1 MKRRPTEIPY
11 IPKDKRRSR
20 FAAREGGRILASNKG
35 VEALRQTN
43 DNERAKPEKKQS
55 GGCGCLVFM
64 LVAWTIFSDGGLEF
78 VRDLIEDVASR
89 IQISIDD

>member
-20 FAAREGGRILASNKG
+20 YAPREGGKIIESSKG

-43 DNERAKPEKKQS
+43 DGARDKPKKEKQ
-55 GGCGCLVFM
+55 GGCGCMVLMFI
-64 LVAWTIFSDGGLEF
+64 AWLIFSDGGLEL
-78 VRDLIEDVASR
+78 VRDLIEDMSARVE
-89 IQISIDD
+89 ISVDE